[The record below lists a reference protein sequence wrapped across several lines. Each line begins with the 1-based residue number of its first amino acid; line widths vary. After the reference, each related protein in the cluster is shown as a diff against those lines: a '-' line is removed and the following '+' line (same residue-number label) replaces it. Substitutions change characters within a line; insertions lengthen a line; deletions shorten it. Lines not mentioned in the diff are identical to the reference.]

1 MQLPIFS
8 FLISQ
13 ERRIYFDD
21 IYPLTKIIPGED
33 EVNKYEALYLNRL
46 LITQAPAIALGN
58 AKKELVHLASYTIQS
73 LEDSYAFFD
82 KGDEKY
88 FDKVE
93 KYETAVNSIDEELTT
108 YLIEISNELLSVYE
122 NEILASV

>member
-1 MQLPIFS
+1 MMQLPIFS

-58 AKKELVHLASYTIQS
+58 AKKELVHLASY
-73 LEDSYAFFD
+73 
-82 KGDEKY
+82 
-88 FDKVE
+88 
-93 KYETAVNSIDEELTT
+93 
-108 YLIEISNELLSVYE
+108 
-122 NEILASV
+122 

>member
-1 MQLPIFS
+1 MLEAKIVMMQLPIFS
-8 FLISQ
+8 FIISQ

-58 AKKELVHLASYTIQS
+58 AKKELVHLAS
-73 LEDSYAFFD
+73 
-82 KGDEKY
+82 
-88 FDKVE
+88 
-93 KYETAVNSIDEELTT
+93 
-108 YLIEISNELLSVYE
+108 
-122 NEILASV
+122 